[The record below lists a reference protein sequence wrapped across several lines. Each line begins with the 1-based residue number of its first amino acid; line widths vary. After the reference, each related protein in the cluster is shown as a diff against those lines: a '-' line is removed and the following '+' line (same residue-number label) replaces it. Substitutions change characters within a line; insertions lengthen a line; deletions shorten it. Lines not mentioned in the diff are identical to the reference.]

1 MCHTILIPFYIVS
14 IPTVPNL
21 QMYAKVISELNLM
34 SAFFFYFRMED
45 ARKPSDYRKRSKSFS
60 NSDVIRSYENTLYK
74 VRSKK
79 WAHPLGKAMSITGHI
94 LKMAGKWG
102 APFTG
107 ILGSALTVGSK
118 LLNPDPNVARYIDL
132 LDSVVS
138 KKL

>member
-1 MCHTILIPFYIVS
+1 
-14 IPTVPNL
+14 
-21 QMYAKVISELNLM
+21 
-34 SAFFFYFRMED
+34 MED

-132 LDSVVS
+132 LGSVVG
-138 KKL
+138 KKTMNFIRTCQKFYNHRQFLVKFLVPETKPT